1 MKKLAL
7 LFGMIILLSQQVLL
21 ANGRERQD
29 YKNMDSKTKQTLIQL
44 AREAR
49 RTAYAPYSH
58 YQVGSALLTNRGAIF
73 QGCNVE
79 NASYGVGCCSE
90 RVAMFKAISEGVT
103 DFVAIAVVTR
113 DGGFP
118 CGACRQVMNEFNP
131 NMVVLIGD
139 ENGHLV
145 KETTL
150 SCLLPD
156 AFGPH
161 NLD

>member
-1 MKKLAL
+1 MKKLMW
-7 LFGMIILLSQQVLL
+7 LFGMIILLSQQALF
-21 ANGRERQD
+21 ANGRVKQD
-29 YKNMDSKTKQTLIQL
+29 FTNMDNKTKQTLIQL
-44 AREAR
+44 ACDAR
-49 RTAYAPYSH
+49 KTAYAPYSH
-58 YQVGSALLTNRGAIF
+58 YQVGSALLTTRGAVF

-79 NASYGVGCCSE
+79 NASYGLGCCSE
-90 RVAMFKAISEGVT
+90 RVAMFKAISEGIT
-103 DFVAIAVVTR
+103 EFVAIAVVTR

-131 NMVVLIGD
+131 NLVVLIGD